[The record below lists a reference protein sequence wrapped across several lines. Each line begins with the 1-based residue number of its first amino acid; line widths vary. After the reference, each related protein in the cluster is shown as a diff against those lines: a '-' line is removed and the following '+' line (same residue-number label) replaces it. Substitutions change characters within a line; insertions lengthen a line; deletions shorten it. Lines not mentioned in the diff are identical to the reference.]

1 MNHRKELTAMYVQ
14 SIAKLVQEKI
24 YQNVRNKIL
33 GDHMKLSVSPV
44 GSPTGAKLK
53 PLTNLDSTKP
63 GTGAINDIVK
73 RSMLSSELSKEVP
86 NTYIQE
92 SYKLRPQKS
101 LSQKAKPKAKKTKL
115 GRGIIAA
122 KMHSNQAF
130 KKTNVPTD
138 FQKFIDKAKGIK
150 ELKPKK
156 KSKKG
161 KPKFNPHT
169 GRMQIRVHSAPELDF
184 NEWIPRK
191 SLVGN
196 FENPKGV
203 IRVMK
208 AFHKKGLAP
217 NLKSEGFKVR
227 KFPPGT
233 KAIFETVE
241 KHFYKLLEKGVLI
254 DDGTKLVKLTPIGDQ
269 MTPEQGKAIIDFGK
283 SFSKKFDL
291 GKMGQ
296 HGPGKSR
303 KKRYQRE
310 KRSPKK
316 ESNSVYGKIIKA
328 KKLRD
333 HVFVKNL
340 APQQ

>member
-1 MNHRKELTAMYVQ
+1 MDHRKELTAMYVQ
-14 SIAKLVQEKI
+14 SIAKLVQQKI
-24 YQNVRNKIL
+24 YENVRNKIL
-33 GDHMKLSVSPV
+33 GGHMKLSVSSV
-44 GSPTGAKLK
+44 GSPQNPKLK
-53 PLTNLDSTKP
+53 PLTNLESTKP
-63 GTGAINDIVK
+63 GTAAINAIIK

-86 NTYIQE
+86 SAYIQE
-92 SYKLRPQKS
+92 SYKLQPQKF
-101 LSQKAKPKAKKTKL
+101 LSQKAKPKAKPTIL
-115 GRGIIAA
+115 GPGIMVA
-122 KMHSNQAF
+122 KMPSNQAF

-161 KPKFNPHT
+161 KPKLNAHI
-169 GRMQIRVHSAPELDF
+169 GRMQMRIHAAPELDF

-196 FENPKGV
+196 FENYKEV
-203 IRVMK
+203 LRALK
-208 AFHKKGLAP
+208 ASRKKGLAP
-217 NLKSEGFKVR
+217 NLKSKGFEVR

-254 DDGTKLVKLTPIGDQ
+254 DHGTKLVKLTPVGDQ
-269 MTPEQGKAIIDFGK
+269 ITPEQGKAIIDFGK

-291 GKMGQ
+291 GKLLQ

-303 KKRYQRE
+303 
-310 KRSPKK
+310 
-316 ESNSVYGKIIKA
+316 
-328 KKLRD
+328 
-333 HVFVKNL
+333 
-340 APQQ
+340 